1 MARAATTPIEY
12 QFNTKSFVDAEGV
25 RVLPKIFSHRFPYPI
40 DRFVRTV
47 FATAATVLSATS
59 LSPSALA
66 QPASPSITL
75 SCSAP
80 VSRNTADL
88 TTKPGV
94 WRIDYDGLGWAPAV
108 YFHDY
113 WAPWHD
119 LPSGDHWIG
128 AYPGTNPEAVAY
140 SVLVMADDP
149 NIDLSSAK
157 ITYSYLV
164 DNSVTRITWNGV
176 ELPSSSATGFQGT
189 PYILPT
195 PATVPL
201 ASGLNRLLFVTSNQV
216 DPFGLSASVTLT
228 FNCGTPVSSPQP
240 VPANPPWALVAL
252 SGLMAA
258 CVVGMRRR
266 GRMKGQ

>member
-1 MARAATTPIEY
+1 MRA
-12 QFNTKSFVDAEGV
+12 
-25 RVLPKIFSHRFPYPI
+25 
-40 DRFVRTV
+40 V
-47 FATAATVLSATS
+47 FAAVLSAMS
-59 LSPSALA
+59 FAPPAFA
-66 QPASPSITL
+66 QPAPPSITL

-88 TTKPGV
+88 TTTPGV
-94 WRIDYDGLGWAPAV
+94 WRIDYDGLGWTPAV

-119 LPSGDHWIG
+119 LPTGDHWIG

-140 SVLVMADDP
+140 SVLVMANDP

-189 PYILPT
+189 PYSLTTPT
-195 PATVPL
+195 AVPL
-201 ASGLNRLLFVTSNQV
+201 ASGLNRLLFVTSNQI
-216 DPFGLSASVTLT
+216 DPFGLSASVALT
-228 FNCGTPVSSPQP
+228 FNCGSPVSGPQS
-240 VPANPPWALVAL
+240 VPANAPWALVSL

-258 CVVGMRRR
+258 GILGMRRR
-266 GRMKGQ
+266 RRIKET